1 MPLRTFLV
9 YFFPFFWSIN
19 FVRTSVT
26 LFKRSDICQFKDWLK
41 FRLID
46 CEKFGIFL
54 NSFWWKFLM
63 HLDWVFFLPHSHMTS
78 MLMWY
83 LYYTT
88 TFGSQMVPDFFP
100 HMDHNYCNQRSSNQQ
115 SCLKE
120 SIFKSAIMFEKKVF
134 KNSCCVN
141 IIFQFYYY
149 LLLGLLLE

>member
-1 MPLRTFLV
+1 MPLHTFLV

-54 NSFWWKFLM
+54 NIFWWKFLM
-63 HLDWVFFLPHSHMTS
+63 HLDWVFFLPHSHRAS

-88 TFGSQMVPDFFP
+88 TFGSQMVPEFFP

-115 SCLKE
+115 SCLKRKYLQITNYVWKE
-120 SIFKSAIMFEKKVF
+120 SIKKTHVVSTSF
-134 KNSCCVN
+134 FSFF
-141 IIFQFYYY
+141 IIYY
-149 LLLGLLLE
+149 